1 MGKTVAF
8 LVGAIC
14 LQLCVNFSKCVTFDD
29 LKTEYTALYEAY
41 RFNIINDIYGVYN
54 TVIPRLDSLAP
65 LDVSLQM
72 KLYSISGFD
81 AVSGSIE
88 LIGSLKLVW
97 QDSVTAIAGVGQR
110 LRVDYRRIWTPVI
123 VLMNSADSVTSVGD
137 TTYKVQFDSSTGEAT
152 WQPRVIANAACD
164 PDVRYFPFDQQ
175 TCSLTFTPWFQDKDK
190 IKLSVSS
197 NEWDFLD
204 YSENGIWI
212 VEKTESAATL
222 EGNSYQAVFTITV
235 NRAPT
240 YFLISIVFPILF
252 VSLLSGCLFLLPAA
266 SGERLGFGMTCFLAL
281 VVLLQTLMQYMPRVS
296 SPMSLLCYY
305 VIVMIMFSATV
316 IIVTILLLR
325 LYNKPENERI
335 PRWLVHVLEII
346 KCIKCKR
353 VKCGKRSVVV
363 PEDET
368 STSKQ
373 NGRIA
378 NKTST
383 KQNKSKPAADLPQTR
398 LEKAREV
405 DNNGQIEEVDWDTL
419 GKLLDTFFFVVFLAV
434 QGAVSFFF
442 LLPIAAR
449 I

>member
-1 MGKTVAF
+1 MGKTVVF
-8 LVGAIC
+8 LVGAVC
-14 LQLCVNFSKCVTFDD
+14 LQLCVNFSNCVTYDD
-29 LKTEYTALYEAY
+29 VKKEYAALYEAY
-41 RFNIINDIYGVYN
+41 RFNITNDIYGVYN
-54 TVIPRLDSLAP
+54 TVIPRPDSLAP

-97 QDSVTAIAGVGQR
+97 QDWVTLIEQGQR
-110 LRVDYRRIWTPVI
+110 LRVDPRRIWTPVI
-123 VLMNSADSVTSVGD
+123 VLRNAADSVTSVGD
-137 TTYKVQFDSSTGEAT
+137 TTYKVQFDSFTGEVT
-152 WQPRVIANAACD
+152 WQPRVIAKAACD

-175 TCSLTFTPWFQDKDK
+175 TCSLNFTPWFQDKDK
-190 IKLSVSS
+190 IKLLVSS
-197 NEWDFLD
+197 NEWDLLD
-204 YSENGIWI
+204 YSENGVWI

-222 EGNSYQAVFTITV
+222 EGNSYQAVFTITI
-235 NRAPT
+235 NRAPI

-252 VSLLSGCLFLLPAA
+252 VSLLSGTLFLLPAA

-281 VVLLQTLMQYMPRVS
+281 VVLLQSLMQFMPRVS

-316 IIVTILLLR
+316 SIVTILLLR

-353 VKCGKRSVVV
+353 VKCGKRGVVV
-363 PEDET
+363 PKDET

-373 NGRIA
+373 NGSVPHE
-378 NKTST
+378 TST
-383 KQNKSKPAADLPQTR
+383 KQNKTKPEAELPNTR
-398 LEKAREV
+398 LGKTREA
-405 DNNGQIEEVDWDTL
+405 DDNGQIEEVDWDTL

-442 LLPIAAR
+442 LLPITAR